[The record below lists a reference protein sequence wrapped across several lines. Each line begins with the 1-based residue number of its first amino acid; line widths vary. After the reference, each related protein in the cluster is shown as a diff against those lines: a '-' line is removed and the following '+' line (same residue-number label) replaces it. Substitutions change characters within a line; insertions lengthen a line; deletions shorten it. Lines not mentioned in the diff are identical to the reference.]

1 MEAPICLNESFR
13 QHRVLLSKFI
23 QMFENPFEGNEIS
36 LINIISRKVSQRDFF
51 REAVKAFNV
60 GKQEKPTFTQERLC
74 NHLDSTSF
82 LYSTITK

>member
-51 REAVKAFNV
+51 RKNKKAFNI
-60 GKQEKPTFTQERLC
+60 GKEEKPTFIQVFRY
-74 NHLDSTSF
+74 SF
-82 LYSTITK
+82 R